1 VNVAAF
7 VVLAGILTAY
17 VMLDGYDLG
26 VGAVHLWF
34 SKTERGRA
42 ASFAAI
48 KPFWNGN
55 EVFLIA
61 AGAALFALFPK
72 VYAAAFSGFYLPFI
86 IVLWLLMIRGMS
98 IELRGYFASDIWNG
112 FWDVAFWLASALL
125 ALFLGVALGNIVR
138 GVPLDRQGYFAGT
151 FAFLLNGYALSV
163 GALALAT
170 LSMHGAAFLWVRVDQ
185 DLRPRAKALARGLW
199 PAVLLLFIGVTIETV
214 AAHPIGVHIG
224 LLIAPAVALAALIA
238 IAASKHAAG
247 ALAASSVFLAALM
260 ASAAQTIF
268 PYLLPAF
275 TGGGLDIYNAAPNAY
290 SVGTAL
296 TVTIIGVGAA
306 LCYGTIA
313 ALRFMRA
320 SSPDTVSGNTFTANE
335 GSRAPRE

>member
-1 VNVAAF
+1 MNVAAF
-7 VVLAGILTAY
+7 VVLAAMLTAY

-98 IELRGYFASDIWNG
+98 IELRGYFTSDIWNG
-112 FWDVAFWLASALL
+112 FWDVAFWLSSALL
-125 ALFLGVALGNIVR
+125 VLFFGVALGNIVR
-138 GVPLDRQGYFAGT
+138 GVPLDTQGYFAGT
-151 FAFLLNGYALSV
+151 FTFLLNGYALSV
-163 GALALAT
+163 GALALTA
-170 LSMHGAAFLWVRVDQ
+170 LSMNGATFLWMRLDP
-185 DLRPRAKALARGLW
+185 DLRPRAQTLMRALW
-199 PAVLLLFIGVTIETV
+199 PVVLLLFIGVTVETI
-214 AAHPIGVHIG
+214 AAHPIGAHVG
-224 LLIAPAVALAALIA
+224 LWIAPAVALAALIA
-238 IAASKHAAG
+238 VYASKRAGG
-247 ALAASSVFLAALM
+247 ALAASSAFLAALM

-268 PYLLPAF
+268 PFLLPAF
-275 TGGGLDIYNAAPNAY
+275 RGGGLDIYNAAPNAY

-313 ALRFMRA
+313 AYRMMRA
-320 SSPDTVSGNTFTANE
+320 
-335 GSRAPRE
+335 